1 MRWKAAAWHNRW
13 VKKMRIKFENCD
25 LFDGTSDA
33 VKPGMH
39 VMVADG
45 LVAEVSDSA
54 LATTADCTID
64 ASGKT
69 LMPGLIDAHVHIAAA
84 TPNLAAL
91 EAMHPTYVA
100 HWTAQ
105 NMSQMLDR
113 GFTTVRDVGG
123 GDAGT
128 KRAQAEGMIRGP
140 RISTSGKALG
150 QTGGHTDFRGTSRAE
165 LHDLQKRHLPSLG
178 RIVDGVP
185 DCLRAARDELRLGA
199 DFVKIMANGGVATP
213 TDPIDWIQFTP
224 EEIQAIVAVAEA
236 ACTYVAAHTYTA
248 RAIEHAAT
256 NGVRTLEHC
265 NLIDDRV
272 AGVLKDLG
280 SYAVPTL
287 VIYDCLDRHADAI
300 GLGGDN
306 RVKNRKV
313 REAGLHSLEI
323 LARAGVPMGYGTD
336 LLGWMN
342 EDQST
347 EFALRAQVLPTVDV
361 LRSATSVNAEILFRP
376 DLGHISP
383 GATADLILVNGD
395 PVADI
400 ALLTGQGENIPLV
413 VQDGQVVKDAL

>member
-1 MRWKAAAWHNRW
+1 MFAAQPMGA
-13 VKKMRIKFENCD
+13 KMRIRFENCT
-25 LFDGTSDA
+25 LFDGVSDEA
-33 VKPGMH
+33 RPGMH
-39 VMVADG
+39 VLVAEG
-45 LVAEVSDSA
+45 QVAEVSETAISA
-54 LATTADCTID
+54 EADRVID
-64 ASGKT
+64 GTGHT

-100 HWTAQ
+100 HWTAR
-105 NMSQMLDR
+105 NLGEMLDR

-128 KRAQAEGMIRGP
+128 KRAQAEGMIRGS

-150 QTGGHTDFRGTSRAE
+150 QTGGHTDFRGTSRA
-165 LHDLQKRHLPSLG
+165 DVGDVQRRHLPSLG

-185 DCLRAARDELRLGA
+185 ACLQAARDELRLGA

-224 EEIQAIVAVAEA
+224 EEIQAIVTVAEA

-248 RAIEHAAT
+248 KAIEHACV

-272 AGVLKDLG
+272 AGILKDRG
-280 SYAVPTL
+280 AYAVPTL

-313 REAGLHSLEI
+313 REAGLKSLEI
-323 LARAGVPMGYGTD
+323 LQKAGTKMGFGTD

-342 EDQST
+342 QHQSD
-347 EFALRAQVLPTVDV
+347 EFALRTQVLPNAEV
-361 LRSATSVNAEILFRP
+361 LKSATSVNAEILRRP
-376 DLGHISP
+376 DLGHVRD
-383 GATADLILVNGD
+383 GATADLILVDGD
-395 PVADI
+395 PLSEI
-400 ALLTGQGENIPLV
+400 TCLLGQGEKIPLI
-413 VQDGQVVKDAL
+413 VQDGAVVKDHF

>member
-1 MRWKAAAWHNRW
+1 
-13 VKKMRIKFENCD
+13 MRIKFENCG
-25 LFDGTSDA
+25 LFDGLGDD
-33 VKPGMH
+33 VQPGMH
-39 VMVADG
+39 VLVADG
-45 LVAEVSDSA
+45 QIAELSETA
-54 LATTADCTID
+54 ITAEADCVID
-64 ASGKT
+64 ASGHT
-69 LMPGLIDAHVHIAAA
+69 LMPGLIDAHVHISAA

-91 EAMHPTYVA
+91 EAMHPAYVA
-100 HWTAQ
+100 HWTAH
-105 NMSQMLDR
+105 NLSEMLDR

-128 KRAQAEGMIRGP
+128 KRAQAEGMIRGS
-140 RISTSGKALG
+140 RVQTSGKALG
-150 QTGGHTDFRGTSRAE
+150 QTGGHTDFRGYSRA
-165 LHDLQKRHLPSLG
+165 DVGDIQRRHLPSLG
-178 RIVDGVP
+178 VVVDGVP

-224 EEIQAIVAVAEA
+224 EEIQAIVNVAEA

-248 RAIEHAAT
+248 KAIEHACV

-265 NLIDDRV
+265 NLIDARV
-272 AGVLKDLG
+272 AGILKERG
-280 SYAVPTL
+280 AYAVPTL

-323 LARAGVPMGYGTD
+323 MRDAGVPMGYGTD

-342 EDQST
+342 QDQST
-347 EFALRAQVLPTVDV
+347 EFALRAQVLPTAEV
-361 LRSATSVNAEILFRP
+361 LRSATSVNAEILRRP
-376 DLGHISP
+376 DLGHVAP
-383 GATADLILVNGD
+383 GATADLILVAGD

-400 ALLTGQGENIPLV
+400 SCLSGQGEQIPLV
-413 VQDGQVVKDAL
+413 VQNGNLVKNRI